1 MSATLLLVVI
11 FLMLLV
17 GALEKLFPQKL
28 NMCKILLC
36 IISLILTIISFLT
49 FLIKTLFFLNIIN
62 I

>member
-36 IISLILTIISFLT
+36 IISLILTIISFAFQQYFYLYQ
-49 FLIKTLFFLNIIN
+49 IN
-62 I
+62 HIF

>member
-1 MSATLLLVVI
+1 MSDTLLLVVI

-49 FLIKTLFFLNIIN
+49 IEHYCKILFFFHNV
-62 I
+62 

>member
-1 MSATLLLVVI
+1 MSDTLLLVVI

-17 GALEKLFPQKL
+17 GALKKLFPQKL

-49 FLIKTLFFLNIIN
+49 IEHHLNLDL
-62 I
+62 

>member
-1 MSATLLLVVI
+1 MSDTLVLVVI

-36 IISLILTIISFLT
+36 IIGLILTIISFLIAMFI
-49 FLIKTLFFLNIIN
+49 FLLYFLRMF
-62 I
+62 

>member
-1 MSATLLLVVI
+1 MSDTLVLVVI

-36 IISLILTIISFLT
+36 IISLRNQAGILGYL
-49 FLIKTLFFLNIIN
+49 
-62 I
+62 

>member
-1 MSATLLLVVI
+1 MSDTLLLVVI

-49 FLIKTLFFLNIIN
+49 AMFIFLLYFLRMF
-62 I
+62 

>member
-1 MSATLLLVVI
+1 MSDTLLLVVI

-36 IISLILTIISFLT
+36 IISLILTIISFDFQQYFYLYQ
-49 FLIKTLFFLNIIN
+49 IN
-62 I
+62 RIF

>member
-1 MSATLLLVVI
+1 MSDTLLLVVI

-28 NMCKILLC
+28 NICKILLC

-49 FLIKTLFFLNIIN
+49 IEHHLNLYL
-62 I
+62 

>member
-1 MSATLLLVVI
+1 MSDTLVLVVI

-36 IISLILTIISFLT
+36 IISLILTIISFAFQQYFYLYQ
-49 FLIKTLFFLNIIN
+49 IN
-62 I
+62 RIF

>member
-1 MSATLLLVVI
+1 MSDTLLLVVI

-49 FLIKTLFFLNIIN
+49 FICTKR
-62 I
+62 

>member
-1 MSATLLLVVI
+1 MSDTLLLVVV

-49 FLIKTLFFLNIIN
+49 FSKLN
-62 I
+62 